1 MGTLAR
7 GLFITLEGPDG
18 SGKTTQ
24 AALLYA
30 WLTAEGYSVLQTRE
44 PGGTRIGE
52 RIRAVL
58 HDPAHTEM
66 AAPAEI
72 LLYSAARAQL
82 VAEVIRP
89 ALAAGQLVLC
99 DRYFDSTYAYQGYGR
114 GLPLDVLREITRF
127 ATGGLIP
134 DVTFYL
140 DLPPEVGLQRRLQ
153 GGGEINRLD
162 QETLA
167 FHERVRAGYLELL
180 RQEPQRWVRLD
191 AGGAIE
197 DVQAAL
203 RAQLASWLASHLVA
217 SF

>member
-1 MGTLAR
+1 MTAPAR
-7 GLFITLEGPDG
+7 GLFITLEGPEG

-24 AALLYA
+24 AALLHE
-30 WLTAEGYSVLQTRE
+30 WLLAEGYAVLRTRE

-52 RIRAVL
+52 HIRDVL
-58 HDPAHTEM
+58 HNPAHTEM
-66 AAPAEI
+66 AAQAEI

-127 ATGGLIP
+127 ATGGLLP
-134 DVTFYL
+134 DVTLYL
-140 DLPPEVGLQRRLQ
+140 DVLPEVGLQRRVQ

-162 QETLA
+162 REALA
-167 FHERVRAGYLELL
+167 FHERVRAGYLELA
-180 RQEPQRWVRLD
+180 RQEPARWVQVD
-191 AGGAIE
+191 ASGAIAA
-197 DVQAAL
+197 VQAEL
-203 RAQLASWLASHLVA
+203 RQQLSRRL
-217 SF
+217 

>member
-1 MGTLAR
+1 MMAPVR
-7 GLFITLEGPDG
+7 GLFITLEGPEG

-24 AALLYA
+24 AALLYE
-30 WLTAEGYSVLQTRE
+30 WLLAQGHAALRTRE

-66 AAPAEI
+66 AAQAEI

-114 GLPLDVLREITRF
+114 GLSLDVLREVTRF

-134 DVTFYL
+134 DLTLYL
-140 DLPPEVGLQRRLQ
+140 DISPAEGLQRRVK

-162 QETLA
+162 RETLA
-167 FHERVRAGYLELL
+167 FHERVRAGYLELA
-180 RQEPQRWVRLD
+180 RQEPSRWVRID
-191 AGGAIE
+191 AGGAIA
-197 DVQAAL
+197 DVQEMLRTRLAA
-203 RAQLASWLASHLVA
+203 RLVVWKGD
-217 SF
+217 

>member
-1 MGTLAR
+1 MTAPAR
-7 GLFITLEGPDG
+7 GLFITLEGPEG

-24 AALLYA
+24 AALLHE
-30 WLTAEGYSVLQTRE
+30 WLLAEGYTVLRTRE

-52 RIRAVL
+52 RIRDVL

-66 AAPAEI
+66 AAQAEI

-127 ATGGLIP
+127 ATGGLLP
-134 DVTFYL
+134 DVTLYL
-140 DLPPEVGLQRRLQ
+140 DVLPEVGLQRRVQ

-162 QETLA
+162 REALA
-167 FHERVRAGYLELL
+167 FHERVRAGYLELA
-180 RQEPQRWVRLD
+180 RQEPARWVQVD
-191 AGGAIE
+191 ASGAIAA
-197 DVQAAL
+197 VQAEL
-203 RAQLASWLASHLVA
+203 RQQLSRRL
-217 SF
+217 